1 MSSSVSKN
9 LLIFTAVSS
18 IWGIIFGL
26 IGPFY
31 VVYVE
36 KLSGGMEKLGIA
48 FSIMIFLQSL
58 TTYFA
63 GHYSDKL
70 GRKPFLIVTAYAD
83 AVILLFY
90 TVITQTSHLYIL
102 QGLLGVTNGINGTI
116 RTSLLGDLTKKEKR
130 GSMVGRFDAI
140 VSFSS
145 AIGLA
150 LSGYLV
156 KFYGLKFLF
165 YVASVVVACSTF
177 LLFFIKESKSE

>member
-1 MSSSVSKN
+1 M
-9 LLIFTAVSS
+9 IYTTISS
-18 IWGIIFGL
+18 IWGIVFGL

-48 FSIMIFLQSL
+48 FSIMILLQSL

-70 GRKPFLIVTAYAD
+70 GRKPFLFLTAYAD
-83 AVILLFY
+83 ASILLLY
-90 TVITQTSHLYIL
+90 TIISKTHHLYVL
-102 QGLLGVTNGINGTI
+102 QGLLGITNGVSGTI
-116 RTSLLGDLTKKEKR
+116 RTSLLGDLTIKEKR
-130 GSMVGRFDAI
+130 GKAVGKFNAI

-156 KFYGLKFLF
+156 KYYGLKFIF
-165 YVASVVVACSTF
+165 YFASIVVALSTI
-177 LLFFIKESKSE
+177 LLFFIKEEDA